1 MPAAAARLAR
11 LIALAA
17 LVVGS
22 AGCARLFGTYDVAPN
37 GLTRA
42 DDRLRSMLAG
52 GQAATA
58 FQNFGGTH
66 TAPDDDVLRALYHG
80 VIAYYAGEYA
90 ESARTLDRA
99 ADLADDRI
107 TKSISRSALSVIAND
122 LILPYEPARTERL
135 MIPYYAALARLA
147 MGDTEG
153 ASVEARRLSMLLQ
166 RISDDERPLDKRI
179 AATLR
184 YVAGAVFE
192 ANGDRGDAEIA
203 YRNAAALDSTF
214 AVPSF
219 AARPATG
226 SIVVVLEHGFVAHR
240 VEQGLSVMLAPEE
253 VDLIANGDSE
263 EKAGALGLV
272 AARTLHYAAHG
283 PSFYGAGYRPG
294 ALFVPAPEDR
304 ASIPRRRARVV
315 CRTVADEGEKSD
327 STRSTPVRNGASA
340 RPAQECREETP
351 EIDELPYL
359 LKVAWPVYARDTR
372 SAGPAWLV
380 GGSDTVAFPAAVDL
394 SQGVIADFEAERA
407 LIVAR
412 TVARGAAKFALTK
425 GAEKS
430 LEDKSE
436 AAGRL
441 LGVIGNL
448 SGVLLE
454 RADIRSWHLLPGS
467 VSIVRLDL
475 PPGEHTLATEVGIE
489 QARRTLMLSPI
500 MVAPGSTHVLATR
513 AW

>member
-11 LIALAA
+11 LLAIAA

-22 AGCARLFGTYDVAPN
+22 AGCARLFGSYDIAPN
-37 GLTRA
+37 GLARS
-42 DDRLRSMLAG
+42 DDRLRTMLAG
-52 GQAATA
+52 GQAGTA
-58 FQNFGGTH
+58 FRDFGSTH
-66 TAPDDDVLRALYHG
+66 NAPDDDVLRALYQG

-90 ESARTLDRA
+90 ESARILDDA

-107 TKSISRSALSVIAND
+107 TKSISRSALSVISND
-122 LILPYEPARTERL
+122 LVLPYEPPRTERL

-147 MGDTEG
+147 MGDNEG
-153 ASVEARRLSMLLQ
+153 AAVEARRLSMLLQ
-166 RISDDERPLDKRI
+166 RIADDERPLDSRI

-192 ANGDRGDAEIA
+192 ANGDRADADIA
-203 YRNAAALDSTF
+203 YRNAAALDSAF
-214 AVPSF
+214 VVPSLTS
-219 AARPATG
+219 RSATG
-226 SIVVVLEHGFVAHR
+226 SVIIVLEHGFVAHR

-253 VDLIANGDSE
+253 VDLIANGDGD

-283 PSFYGAGYRPG
+283 PSYYGAAARPT

-304 ASIPRRRARVV
+304 ASIPRRRPTVV
-315 CRTVADEGEKSD
+315 CRPATESAAD
-327 STRSTPVRNGASA
+327 STRAIPAGSPAPA
-340 RPAQECREETP
+340 RAAQECSEEHR

-359 LKVAWPVYARDTR
+359 LKVAWPIYARDGR
-372 SAGPAWLV
+372 APAPVHLV
-380 GGSDTVAFPAAVDL
+380 VSTDTMAFPAPADL
-394 SQGVIADFEAERA
+394 SRGVIADFEAERA

-412 TVARGAAKFALTK
+412 TIARGAAKFALTK
-425 GAEKS
+425 GAEKK
-430 LEDKSE
+430 LEDRNE

-448 SGVLLE
+448 SNVLLE
-454 RADIRSWHLLPGS
+454 RADTRSWHLLPGS
-467 VSIVRLDL
+467 ISILRLDL
-475 PPGEHTLATEVGIE
+475 PAGEHSLATEIGVE
-489 QARRTLMLSPI
+489 QARRTITLDAVS
-500 MVAPGSTHVLATR
+500 VTPGSARVVAAR